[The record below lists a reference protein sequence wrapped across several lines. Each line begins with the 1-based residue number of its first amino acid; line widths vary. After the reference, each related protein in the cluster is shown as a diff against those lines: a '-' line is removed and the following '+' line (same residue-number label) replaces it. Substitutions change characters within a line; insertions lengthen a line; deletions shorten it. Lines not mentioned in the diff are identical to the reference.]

1 MRKWL
6 LGFLLLFV
14 GAAHAQFFSTHKGT
28 TLYYKSEEFD
38 DGKHLV
44 TTDTVLIKEVYT
56 RGDTLT
62 VKQENLG
69 RESDLLEGNEVFTF
83 SLAKDGVTHL
93 SFMNARDG
101 VGLIKENFM
110 KGFQNTD
117 LPDGLKKT
125 PQEREADFREYQKHV
140 RCEGDVCLSL
150 NPKAQ
155 KGDKLP
161 ETKFQYKLGPVSMRA
176 AIDKGMVEGFESVT
190 TPAGTFKCLKISYR
204 MQYKIMFFSEKANV
218 TEWYAENIGLVKRV
232 ETDKKGKVL
241 FNSIL
246 IRKVG

>member
-6 LGFLLLFV
+6 LGFFLLFA
-14 GAAHAQFFSTHKGT
+14 GLAHAQFFSTQKGT
-28 TLYYKSEEFD
+28 KLYYKSED
-38 DGKHLV
+38 YNDGKRQV

-56 RGDTLT
+56 RGDTLM

-69 RESDLLEGNEVFTF
+69 RESELLEGNEIFTF
-83 SLAKDGVTHL
+83 SLAKDGITHL

-110 KGFQNTD
+110 KGFQDMELTGD
-117 LPDGLKKT
+117 LKKT
-125 PQEREADFREYQKHV
+125 PDEREADFREYQKHV
-140 RCEGDVCLSL
+140 SCEGDVCLSL

-161 ETKFQYKLGPVSMRA
+161 ETKFQYKLGPVTMRA
-176 AIDKGMVEGFESVT
+176 AIDKGLVEGFESVT
-190 TPAGTFKCLKISYR
+190 TPAGTFKCLKITYR
-204 MQYKIMFFSEKANV
+204 MQYKIMFFSEKVYV
-218 TEWYAENIGLVKRV
+218 TEWYGENIGLVKRV

-241 FNSIL
+241 FNSTL
-246 IRKVG
+246 IRK